1 MTDLSCDETNSCL
14 QELWSIESG
23 VEETSKTRNG
33 LPVEVSQELDR
44 RVRQVG
50 EEFSVL
56 AQMVNKCE
64 FRCYIRHF
72 VMCFEPRCIH
82 LKDTNITCCS
92 RRQREPQR
100 WFRHEVS
107 DDVCRY

>member
-1 MTDLSCDETNSCL
+1 MIDLYYDKTNGSR

-64 FRCYIRHF
+64 FQCYIGRF
-72 VMCFEPRCIH
+72 FMCF
-82 LKDTNITCCS
+82 
-92 RRQREPQR
+92 
-100 WFRHEVS
+100 
-107 DDVCRY
+107 

>member
-1 MTDLSCDETNSCL
+1 MASSSFQESLLNSARYAFITDLPCGETNSGC

-23 VEETSKTRNG
+23 VEETSKTRNV

-44 RVRQVG
+44 RIRQVS

-64 FRCYIRHF
+64 F
-72 VMCFEPRCIH
+72 
-82 LKDTNITCCS
+82 
-92 RRQREPQR
+92 
-100 WFRHEVS
+100 
-107 DDVCRY
+107 

>member
-1 MTDLSCDETNSCL
+1 MASSSFPESLSNSARYVFKTDLSCVETNSVY

-64 FRCYIRHF
+64 FQCYTRCF
-72 VMCFEPRCIH
+72 FSCFKSTHVHCNG
-82 LKDTNITCCS
+82 TNI
-92 RRQREPQR
+92 R
-100 WFRHEVS
+100 
-107 DDVCRY
+107 CRSC

>member
-1 MTDLSCDETNSCL
+1 MASSSFQESLLSSVRYAFTTDLTDDKTKGDR

-64 FRCYIRHF
+64 FYCHIKCFFLCFKTRYIR
-72 VMCFEPRCIH
+72 CN
-82 LKDTNITCCS
+82 DTNITCCS
-92 RRQREPQR
+92 R
-100 WFRHEVS
+100 
-107 DDVCRY
+107 